1 MYFALVEDVRDVYLE
16 EQLQHVHVTDLGL
29 CVHDFSVSPCPHH
42 LNCLKGCSDY
52 VHDTSDELQRQQLV
66 QLTVRTKRVLEEEKR
81 QAAETGE
88 AISES
93 WISENETVIRNAE
106 RTLAANPSDGT
117 PFVQPFA
124 DEKSRFQPLEAE

>member
-1 MYFALVEDVRDVYLE
+1 M
-16 EQLQHVHVTDLGL
+16 HVTDLGL

-52 VHDTSDELQRQQLV
+52 VHDTGDEVQRQQLV

-81 QAAETGE
+81 QAAESGDK
-88 AISES
+88 ISES
-93 WISENETVIRNAE
+93 WVAETETVIRNAE
-106 RTLAANPSDGT
+106 RTLAAKPSGDT

-124 DEKSRFQPLEAE
+124 GEGSRFQPLEAR